1 MTSSKEILDDL
12 LDTIKSLPKNPMSEL
27 DEVNTI
33 LHIYAVREEI
43 EKTTDN
49 KYKKDC
55 SRLLKELEIHLKELQ
70 RKSE

>member
-1 MTSSKEILDDL
+1 M
-12 LDTIKSLPKNPMSEL
+12 
-27 DEVNTI
+27 NTI

-43 EKTTDN
+43 EKTTDD

-70 RKSE
+70 RKSENYLYYSMAEFANYFKGEKND